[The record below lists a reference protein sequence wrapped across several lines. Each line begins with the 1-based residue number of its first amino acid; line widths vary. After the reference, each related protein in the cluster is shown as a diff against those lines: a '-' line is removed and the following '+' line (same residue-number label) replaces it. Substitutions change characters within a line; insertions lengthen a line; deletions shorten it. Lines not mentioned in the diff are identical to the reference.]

1 MDASTSAADPG
12 AEELPLGVLL
22 FIPARAMEAA
32 TMDGLARAGYTD
44 MTVAQARIA
53 ARIDPGGSR
62 ITRLAAA
69 AQVTK
74 QTAGFMVEQLERA
87 GYVERVPDP
96 SDGRAQLVKIGARGH
111 AAREEVIPALAEV
124 EAQWEAHIGPERM
137 AQLRET
143 LTMLREITDPFLKDD
158 TP

>member
-1 MDASTSAADPG
+1 
-12 AEELPLGVLL
+12 
-22 FIPARAMEAA
+22 ME
-32 TMDGLARAGYTD
+32 GLARAGYTD

-53 ARIDPGGSR
+53 AQIERGGSR

-74 QTAGFMVEQLERA
+74 QTAGFLVKQLEQA

-96 SDGRAQLVKIGARGH
+96 TDGRAQLVKVAARGH
-111 AAREEVIPALAEV
+111 AARAEVVPALEEV
-124 EAQWEAHIGPERM
+124 EAQWTAHIGPERM

-143 LTMLREITDPFLKDD
+143 LKMLREITDPFLENH
-158 TP
+158 TS